1 MHCLPTSRHPLTLL
15 LSCIVV
21 VVDFIIAFVV
31 VVVVV
36 VVVVIVF
43 DNYIVV
49 CCLFGL
55 PTCNLFSS
63 SSHATPFVSLV
74 VVGINCLVVVA
85 GLLLFVSLLFLLI
98 YLLLSHKL
106 SLFSSS
112 NLLQAN
118 LFFLFVR
125 VQFYDHHLH
134 NLKPSSY
141 Y

>member
-1 MHCLPTSRHPLTLL
+1 MLLLLSLLSLSLSLFLIIISLYVVCLVLHCLPTSRHPLTLL

-21 VVDFIIAFVV
+21 VVDYIIAF
-31 VVVVV
+31 VVV

-85 GLLLFVSLLFLLI
+85 GLLLFVSLLF
-98 YLLLSHKL
+98 
-106 SLFSSS
+106 
-112 NLLQAN
+112 
-118 LFFLFVR
+118 
-125 VQFYDHHLH
+125 
-134 NLKPSSY
+134 
-141 Y
+141 